1 MLKQYI
7 APVVA
12 GQHLSQQ
19 EAREAMQVIMSG
31 QASEAQIGAFLTA
44 LRMKGEISAEVT
56 GFAETMRAHATP
68 ISCRRSHLIDTC
80 GTGGDSK
87 GTFNISTTVAFVLA
101 GAGLSVAKHGNRG
114 VSSSCGSADLLA
126 ELGINI
132 NLTPDAVAK
141 AIDEVGVGFLYA
153 PLFHGAMK
161 YAAKPRRELGFRT
174 VFNIL
179 GPLTNPAG
187 ADCQL
192 LGVYDGSL
200 TCKVAEAMLALGVQR
215 AMVVYSLDGLD
226 EISTAAPTL
235 VAEVREGAV
244 KSYQLAPADLGF
256 KTPPVDAYLGG
267 TPAENAVIT
276 KGILQGAAGPKRDIV
291 VVNAAAALV
300 VGGLAADLHEGIQL
314 AANSI
319 DSCAALNKLEE
330 LKTFSN
336 TCGGEQLLS

>member
-1 MLKQYI
+1 MLKQFI
-7 APVVA
+7 VPVIA
-12 GQHLSQQ
+12 GQNLSRE

-44 LRMKGEISAEVT
+44 LRMKGEVSAEVT
-56 GFAETMRAHATP
+56 GFADTMRAHAAP

-80 GTGGDSK
+80 GTGGDGK

-132 NLTPDAVAK
+132 DLPSHAVAK

-161 YAAKPRRELGFRT
+161 HAAKPRRELGFRT

-179 GPLTNPAG
+179 GPLTNPAK
-187 ADCQL
+187 AECQL
-192 LGVYDGSL
+192 MGVYDSSL
-200 TCKVAEAMLALGVQR
+200 TCKVAEAMLALGVRR
-215 AMVVYSLDGLD
+215 AMVVHSLDGLD

-235 VAEVREGAV
+235 VSEVRDGEV
-244 KSYQLAPADLGF
+244 KSYQLDPADFGFKKAPA
-256 KTPPVDAYLGG
+256 DAYLGG
-267 TPAENAVIT
+267 TPAENAIIT
-276 KGILQGAAGPKRDIV
+276 REILQGASGAKRDIV
-291 VVNAAAALV
+291 LVNAAAALV
-300 VGGLAADLHEGIQL
+300 VGGMAGDFNEGIQL
-314 AANSI
+314 AITSI
-319 DSCAALNKLEE
+319 DSGVALNKLEE
-330 LKTFSN
+330 LKRFSN
-336 TCGGEQLLS
+336 SFEGESLLS